1 MSRRLALAATL
12 VVVALVPAPGATAAT
27 GTAKATA
34 FPVTVSAANGKVTI
48 SKRPIRIV
56 SLSPTATESLFALGA
71 GSQVIAVDD
80 QSDYPKSAPK
90 TALSGFTPNVEAIAS
105 YRPDL
110 VVVTFDPKDL
120 VASLTKLGIPVLYHK
135 AVSTF
140 AGAYQ
145 QIRQLGRVTGRSAQA
160 ATLVGRMQRQIGQV
174 VAKRKQAAAG
184 TTVYHE
190 LDPTFFSATA
200 TTFVGRVYGLFGL
213 RNIADAAP
221 GGSEY
226 PQLSPEF
233 VISSNPDLVVLADT
247 VCCGQ
252 TVATVASRP
261 GWSTMKAVRNRSIL
275 RIDDSIASRWGPRLV
290 NFVRAVGLALG
301 RLGS

>member
-1 MSRRLALAATL
+1 M
-12 VVVALVPAPGATAAT
+12 
-27 GTAKATA
+27 K
-34 FPVTVSAANGKVTI
+34 
-48 SKRPIRIV
+48 
-56 SLSPTATESLFALGA
+56 
-71 GSQVIAVDD
+71 
-80 QSDYPKSAPK
+80 
-90 TALSGFTPNVEAIAS
+90 
-105 YRPDL
+105 
-110 VVVTFDPKDL
+110 
-120 VASLTKLGIPVLYHK
+120 
-135 AVSTF
+135 
-140 AGAYQ
+140 
-145 QIRQLGRVTGRSAQA
+145 
-160 ATLVGRMQRQIGQV
+160 RQIGQV
-174 VAKRKQAAAG
+174 VAKRKQAATGA
-184 TTVYHE
+184 TVYHE
-190 LDPTFFSATA
+190 LDPSFFSATS

-261 GWSTMKAVRNRSIL
+261 GWSNLKAVRNRSIL
-275 RIDDSIASRWGPRLV
+275 RMDDSIASRWGPRLV